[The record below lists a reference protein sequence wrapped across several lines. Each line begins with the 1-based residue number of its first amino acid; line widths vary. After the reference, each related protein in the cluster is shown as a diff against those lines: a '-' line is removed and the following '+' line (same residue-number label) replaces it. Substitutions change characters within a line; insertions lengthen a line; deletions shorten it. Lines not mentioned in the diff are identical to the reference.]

1 MTPLMVKAKSE
12 GLLERLEDRPQHL
25 DLCCL
30 DRTGEGRIPAHL
42 DSWMWRKQTSE
53 LTKKE
58 SFARHTQGNCR
69 GGPWCWRGA
78 RTGGAQAGGRLRQPG
93 NRDPEWSAVRSG
105 DSERVRERDISE
117 AASGDQSPR
126 IQIYAFI

>member
-1 MTPLMVKAKSE
+1 MTPLMGKAKSE

-42 DSWMWRKQTSE
+42 ASWMWRKQTSE

-69 GGPWCWRGA
+69 GGPWRWRVA
-78 RTGGAQAGGRLRQPG
+78 RTGGAQA
-93 NRDPEWSAVRSG
+93 SG
-105 DSERVRERDISE
+105 ETE
-117 AASGDQSPR
+117 AAREQGP
-126 IQIYAFI
+126 